1 MNVKWNT
8 ELQFKSKPIIKD
20 DGVNIVIIIPYLSR
34 FL

>member
-8 ELQFKSKPIIKD
+8 ELQFNSKHSVKD
-20 DGVNIVIIIPYLSR
+20 DGVNIVISIPYLSR